1 MSWARLAVLALLLPL
16 VVGVFPG
23 AHAAPNPAAHYVP
36 QPGDSLTFQETIA
49 VADGYGNYSG
59 YTEADTLLGTL
70 NITSVLP
77 NDTATAT
84 YWYRGNYTST
94 GTHYAWGDHGTF
106 EFSGSTFDYVAGT
119 DNQTGLNHSE
129 VWFYAN
135 NSLAVGA
142 GIAPLETPL
151 TVQSLD
157 ASFALNTT
165 AGGYVST
172 IYAYGGGEYVRDD
185 SYGVFN
191 ATYAE
196 RSYFDPGT
204 GYVVALSYV
213 EQDSNGRGDGFSYT
227 DTVAVLRTTFA
238 LTPASAPSTAPATFT
253 ESGLA
258 SGTSWSV
265 VFDGLDYASSSSTL
279 TVPGVASGTYLYSV
293 SASGYHAA
301 TPVGFLTV
309 GAGGGSATVSFS
321 ANATSSP
328 STSPWLVYAIVGA
341 VLVVVIVVVV
351 LALSRRSRR
360 GPPLPRHSAG
370 GMPSY
375 GAPPAGP
382 APPPIRLAPGDQPQI
397 QQVVVK
403 EVVKVKCAYCGSL
416 IDSTAEKCP
425 FCGATRS

>member
-1 MSWARLAVLALLLPL
+1 MSWARLAVVALLLPL
-16 VVGVFPG
+16 VAGVLPG
-23 AHAAPNPAAHYVP
+23 AHAAPSPAAHYVP
-36 QPGDSLTFQETIA
+36 QPGDSLTFEETIA
-49 VADGYGNYSG
+49 VANGYGNYSG
-59 YTEADTLLGTL
+59 YTETDALLGTL
-70 NITSVLP
+70 NITAVLP

-84 YWYRGNYTST
+84 YWYRGNDTTS
-94 GTHYAWGDHGTF
+94 GAPSPWGEHGTF
-106 EFSGSTFDYVAGT
+106 EFSASTYDYVDGT
-119 DNQTGLNHSE
+119 DGQVDLNDSE

-142 GIAPLETPL
+142 GLAPLETPL

-165 AGGYVST
+165 AGGYVTT
-172 IYAYGGGEYVRDD
+172 IYAYGGGVYVRDD
-185 SYGVFN
+185 SYGLFN

-204 GYVVALSYV
+204 GYIVGLSYV
-213 EQDSNGRGDGFSYT
+213 EQDANGRGDGFTYT
-227 DTVAVLRTTFA
+227 DTVAVVRTTFA
-238 LTPASAPSTAPATFT
+238 LTSASAPPTAPATFT
-253 ESGLA
+253 ETGLA
-258 SGTSWSV
+258 SGTSWYV
-265 VFDGLDYASSSSTL
+265 IFDGLTYASSSGTL
-279 TVPGVASGTYLYSV
+279 TVRGVAGGTYLYSV
-293 SASGYHAA
+293 SAPGYHAA

-309 GAGGGSATVSFS
+309 GAGGGSTAVGFS
-321 ANATSSP
+321 TNATTSP
-328 STSPWLVYAIVGA
+328 STSGWLVYAIVGV

-351 LALSRRSRR
+351 IAVSRRSRR
-360 GPPLPRHSAG
+360 GPALPRHSPG

-403 EVVKVKCAYCGSL
+403 EVVKVKCSYCGSL